1 MGDLEREVSTEGE
14 FDTYILNKINSLG
27 EIEGLPFFE
36 DFVQKE
42 RLKKE
47 GINLEFYREGDR
59 VYYAF
64 NGNPNS

>member
-1 MGDLEREVSTEGE
+1 MGNLEREISTE
-14 FDTYILNKINSLG
+14 DDYNNLILDKINSST

-47 GINLEFYREGDR
+47 GIKLEFYREGDR

-64 NGNPNS
+64 KVNPNS

>member
-1 MGDLEREVSTEGE
+1 MGDLEREISTEE
-14 FDTYILNKINSLG
+14 EYDNFILDKINSST
-27 EIEGLPFFE
+27 EIEGFPFFE

-59 VYYAF
+59 IYYAF
-64 NGNPNS
+64 KLNPNS